1 MWQTKKIGKLHKE
14 YYVSDSYGNTDK
26 IMVRK
31 INELIGTINEL
42 TKRID
47 ILEGRK

>member
-1 MWQTKKIGKLHKE
+1 MWQRKKIGKLHKE

-26 IMVRK
+26 VTVRK